1 MKVFSFDLLLAVN
14 FLCCLG
20 LEGEKF
26 GDSKRSIEDEWLDPG
41 NIFEY
46 DRGKRGYPE
55 NSLCDGNKEAG
66 CGELQ
71 EKLLQCQRDLEKL
84 PQNSQHKVA
93 GNKSACDTPYFKKV
107 ARILLNNIEKKGQHE
122 VFIAASQ
129 DDVTT
134 LEKFVSSSDGNVQ
147 DVCEIISHIFEGND
161 DLFGFSWKDAL
172 FDFKPHLL
180 VFGLIFLILL
190 LIYFKRHTNLTWTFQ
205 FWSVFKWCF
214 IISIPWEWYYLYR
227 KSFAAK
233 QAELEKEMPK
243 ECRPAGKMQPFD
255 YLIGWLQNT
264 VTFRRDACVQYYE
277 TFLVD
282 PMWEVSPSRALSA
295 TFTTIITHP
304 FEDFAEA
311 IGKSFRAL
319 FREVPIQWQPFV
331 FLAVV
336 VISIITIF
344 ALSGLQVKFPFVTIE
359 TVPSLAL
366 EANFQKT
373 QRQGQTALEMLQQL
387 IEAHGERDVHENN
400 MQRQINTLLN
410 TLNEN
415 AQRVDERT
423 EPLPG
428 LEYQDGIHL
437 QGDVGAAEER
447 PDKQRVTGT
456 PSEAIS
462 AHNSGIEEVP
472 LM

>member
-1 MKVFSFDLLLAVN
+1 MKVFHFDLLLAVN

-20 LEGEKF
+20 FEGEEF
-26 GDSKRSIEDEWLDPG
+26 GDLKRSNEDEWLDPG
-41 NIFEY
+41 DIFEY
-46 DRGKRGYPE
+46 DRGKRGFPE
-55 NSLCDGNKEAG
+55 DSFCDEEAG

-84 PQNSQHKVA
+84 PQNSQHEVV
-93 GNKSACDTPYFKKV
+93 GNKPACDTPYFKKV
-107 ARILLNNIEKKGQHE
+107 ARILLNGIEKKGQHG

-147 DVCEIISHIFEGND
+147 DVSEIISHIFEGND

-190 LIYFKRHTNLTWTFQ
+190 VIYFERHTNLTWTSQ
-205 FWSVFKWCF
+205 FWLVFVWCF
-214 IISIPWEWYYLYR
+214 IISIPWEWYHLYR

-295 TFTTIITHP
+295 TLTTIIAHP
-304 FEDFAEA
+304 FEHFAEA
-311 IGKSFRAL
+311 IGKSFCAL
-319 FREVPIQWQPFV
+319 FREVPAQWQPFV

-336 VISIITIF
+336 LISIFTIF
-344 ALSGLQVKFPFVTIE
+344 ALSGLQVKFPFVTIA
-359 TVPSLAL
+359 TIPSHSIAL
-366 EANFQKT
+366 QANFQKT

-387 IEAHGERDVHENN
+387 IKAQGERDVREHD

-415 AQRVDERT
+415 AQRVDERA

-437 QGDVGAAEER
+437 KGDVGAAEER
-447 PDKQRVTGT
+447 PEKQRVTGT
-456 PSEAIS
+456 ASEAIS